1 MNWSVMVFLIS
12 CIVRAMVLVRSEEL
26 GVRSEGEAL
35 VRSMTPNS

>member
-26 GVRSEGEAL
+26 GVRSEELG
-35 VRSMTPNS
+35 VRVRL